1 MTAHLLLCNPA
12 VHFFRFP
19 YRGCCFQSIK
29 TWGWGDG
36 EREREVGQ
44 SVYIMGRKFSS
55 GKNLTFVTDT
65 IMFR

>member
-19 YRGCCFQSIK
+19 YRADVSRVLRQ
-29 TWGWGDG
+29 WGWGDG
-36 EREREVGQ
+36 EREREVRE